1 MTRRHY
7 ARRYESL
14 LPEFFPLKLIGAFI
28 SLDFLVGCSF
38 ACRFCISRRHAAR
51 QALFDA
57 GLALDNRVSPR
68 KMLAWLRT
76 MPSFRAGVQI
86 RIGHDTDAGLEF
98 GKSADLIRRLP
109 QDHSITFLSRRPLDA
124 EARSFFGATR
134 KNLLLKLT
142 ATPRSESLGVRAD
155 PLQLVQSVE
164 SIDPEMTYWV
174 IGPLVADNIVDAER
188 VLDALPPGSHL
199 FLKQLNT
206 NGLPQ
211 LASIAPLSDP
221 ALKRLES
228 RAIARGHVVTEWFC
242 RRGLARV
249 GQGFFDVDKI
259 TQQVAGEKRDREIA
273 VCKTCPSWTLCHG
286 ELDWPRVQER
296 LGEEIAALGLTLVEE
311 PRRTG
316 PRSIE
321 LHVAEPSS
329 RGDETY
335 LSHAFGQPL
344 SVHITTREEGKSEG
358 GSFCNVE
365 PAVLRRWYETG
376 FLPVTELN
384 SVAQNTLSSIRQLLR
399 PRPCAPAALAELVEE
414 AGEC

>member
-1 MTRRHY
+1 VSRRRY

-38 ACRFCISRRHAAR
+38 ACRFCISRRNAAR

-57 GLALDNRVSPR
+57 GLALENRISPR

-98 GKSADLIRRLP
+98 EKSAELIQGLP
-109 QDHSITFLSRRPLDA
+109 PDRSVTYLSRRPLDA
-124 EARSFFGATR
+124 EARSFFGVAR

-142 ATPRSESLGVRAD
+142 ATPRSESLGVRVD
-155 PLQLVQSVE
+155 PLQLVRSVE
-164 SIDPEMTYWV
+164 GIDPEMTYWV
-174 IGPLVADNIVDAER
+174 VGPLVADNVPDAER

-199 FLKQLNT
+199 FLKRLNT
-206 NGLPQ
+206 EGLPQ

-221 ALKRLES
+221 ELKRLES

-259 TQQVAGEKRDREIA
+259 TRQVEGEKRDRELA
-273 VCKTCPSWTLCHG
+273 VCKTCPSDLLCHG
-286 ELDWPRVQER
+286 ELDWSQAQQR
-296 LGEEIAALGLTLVEE
+296 LRNEVVALGLTLVEE
-311 PRRTG
+311 PRRSG
-316 PRSIE
+316 PRSVE

-335 LSHAFGQPL
+335 LSHAVGQPL
-344 SVHITTREEGKSEG
+344 SVRVTTREEGKSEG

-365 PAVLRRWYETG
+365 PAALRRWYETG

-384 SVAQNTLSSIRQLLR
+384 TAAQNTLASIRQLLTPTR
-399 PRPCAPAALAELVEE
+399 MPALTDVVEE
-414 AGEC
+414 ASTC